1 MKIVK
6 QNPTL
11 LKKELEVKEDKK
23 VKDKIREEYFKRLKE
38 DDKFQQFVIEDVIK
52 RNINNLTDTRMIERS
67 GANMSNK
74 EEIGNLVLI
83 SIMSR
88 KSLEKILAELL

>member
-6 QNPTL
+6 KNEEL
-11 LKKELEVKEDKK
+11 LKQELQAKEDKRIY
-23 VKDKIREEYFKRLKE
+23 DQLRQDYFSRLKE
-38 DDKFQQFVIEDVIK
+38 DDGFQKFVVEEIIKKNIES
-52 RNINNLTDTRMIERS
+52 LTDTRMIERS

-88 KSLEKILAELL
+88 KSLEKILSELL

>member
-1 MKIVK
+1 
-6 QNPTL
+6 
-11 LKKELEVKEDKK
+11 
-23 VKDKIREEYFKRLKE
+23 
-38 DDKFQQFVIEDVIK
+38 
-52 RNINNLTDTRMIERS
+52 MIEKS

-88 KSLEKILAELL
+88 KSLEKMLAELL